1 LALDSLKGGI
11 YFYPSSV
18 QSGITKIPF
27 TTIINTRSPTSVVAL
42 QTLAAEA
49 YINHLGTRLITIT
62 PVSKPL
68 PRTYN
73 QLQLNNTISGF
84 FAAMIFSIAL
94 SFKFASIVAFIVK

>member
-1 LALDSLKGGI
+1 MKGGI
-11 YFYPSSV
+11 YFYPSAV

-49 YINHLGTRLITIT
+49 YINYLGPRTITIT

-68 PRTYN
+68 PKTFN
-73 QLQLNNTISGF
+73 QLQINNTISGF
-84 FAAMIFSIAL
+84 FAAMIFSVAM